1 MTTLVT
7 ASNTATMTDPIAT
20 RGTAARRHRFRF
32 AALVVLGLLPTA
44 TVVRQAFAQEE
55 GEGDEDTEVT
65 NAGQLS
71 KKKKAVLA
79 AIPNDEGAL
88 INVTQREM
96 PASPD
101 ILNLGKRGTKAL
113 ARCVADNVDDRLRYV
128 CAAMLGRLGDRGA
141 LPALQGALE
150 AWDIGVR
157 RAAIDALSRIPDPS
171 SFEPLY
177 KVLQREDEVPEN
189 RVAILWTLGMLS
201 DQRAVKVLRTK
212 LHDEK
217 DPSLRSPAFDGLWK
231 SRHLMA
237 RGTLIKD
244 VEYALQSDDTSL
256 ILSGTFAAAELRA
269 PELVPAL
276 IPLMQHL
283 DFHLRNRAVYALGR
297 IGDKAATLALLAQVP
312 KVREAR
318 MLNNI
323 AFALERLD
331 AKAFY
336 ATARGLIEHKQAAI
350 RMNAAFVLG
359 DVKRPEGLPMLTK
372 ALDDKNDYVRV
383 SAVAAIGKLDAP
395 EAIPVLERFVDDKNP
410 TLKKAAIEAIFA
422 LSDGAK
428 KDLVYDK
435 LYASKDPKV
444 KLEAALLLGEVL
456 DLRVADDLVACIESQ
471 RCRLADV
478 DRFFRA
484 ANVPQAPGRMLLAW
498 AKGRTDLTDLVGT
511 LKPVGAGPLAVS
523 ALQAMLAGGD
533 LYRSAYAID
542 LAGALG
548 EPTAIPTLRPL
559 MSSESTRLRLHTAIA
574 MARDG
579 VVEADALLFKD
590 FDNVPED
597 RLPIVARLIGR
608 IQEAPVRARLLP
620 ELLKREKSTSPCI
633 ALAAAAAR
641 LEWDPEAAFFRFLD
655 ALASSSALERDLAV
669 RYLMKNHRSVVT
681 YVMRRAL
688 AREERPAVRDL
699 LRKML
704 DVRAGAG
711 YDDAS

>member
-1 MTTLVT
+1 MT
-7 ASNTATMTDPIAT
+7 PPH
-20 RGTAARRHRFRF
+20 RRSRFRL
-32 AALVVLGLLPTA
+32 ALLLVLGLVPTA
-44 TVVRQAFAQEE
+44 TVVRSAIAQE
-55 GEGDEDTEVT
+55 EGDEDTEVT
-65 NAGQLS
+65 SVDQLS

-79 AIPNDEGAL
+79 AIPSDEGAL
-88 INVTQREM
+88 INVTSREM

-113 ARCVADNVDDRLRYV
+113 ARCVADNVDDHLRYM
-128 CAAMLGRLGDRGA
+128 CAAMLGRLGDRAA

-150 AWDIGVR
+150 AWDSTVR
-157 RAAIDALSRIPDPS
+157 RAAIDALARIPDPS

-201 DQRAVKVLRTK
+201 DQRAVKVLRAK
-212 LHDEK
+212 LHDDK
-217 DPSLRSPAFDGLWK
+217 DLNLCPPAFDGLWK

-244 VEYALQSDDTSL
+244 VEFALKSDDAAL
-256 ILSGTFAAAELRA
+256 VLSGTFAAAELRA

-297 IGDKAATLALLAQVP
+297 IGDKAATAALLAQVP

-336 ATARGLIEHKQAAI
+336 ATAQGLIDHKQAAI

-359 DVKRPEGLPMLTK
+359 DVKRPEGLPMLKK

-410 TLKKAAIEAIFA
+410 TLKRAAIESIFA

-435 LYASKDPKV
+435 LYSSKDPNV
-444 KLEAALLLGEVL
+444 KLQAALLLGEVL
-456 DLRVADDLVACIESQ
+456 DLRVADDLVTCVELQ
-471 RCRLADV
+471 RCRLGDV
-478 DRFFRA
+478 DHFLRA
-484 ANVPQAPGRMLLAW
+484 AKVPQAPGRMLLAW

-511 LKPVGAGPLAVS
+511 LKPAGAGPLAVS
-523 ALQAMLAGGD
+523 SLQATLAGGD
-533 LYRSAYAID
+533 PYRSAYAID

-548 EPTAIPTLRPL
+548 EATAIPTLRPL
-559 MSSESTRLRLHTAIA
+559 MASDSTRLRLHAA
-574 MARDG
+574 VALARDG
-579 VVEADALLFKD
+579 VVEADALIFKD

-597 RLPIVARLIGR
+597 RLPMVARLLGR

-620 ELLKREKSTSPCI
+620 ELLKREKSTSPAI

-655 ALASSSALERDLAV
+655 GLASTSAQERDLAV
-669 RYLMKNHRSVVT
+669 RYLMKNHKSVVT
-681 YVMRRAL
+681 YVIRRAL

-711 YDDAS
+711 YDDES